1 MSFLV
6 LFGEGGQVNSWRYK
20 DGPHPFLDTDEPPR
34 CEDTL
39 MCVCVCVCLC
49 VLSCSVVP
57 DSCIPMDCSPLGSS
71 VHGIFQARILKQVAI
86 SSSSECFQPRD
97 PTHISCIGR
106 LFTTEPPEKPQTLL
120 HHSIIKLR
128 FPRSLLPLNYNLLK
142 VKC

>member
-39 MCVCVCVCLC
+39 MCVCVCLC

-71 VHGIFQARILKQVAI
+71 VHGIFQARILKQVAVSYSRR
-86 SSSSECFQPRD
+86 SSLHRNQTCV
-97 PTHISCIGR
+97 SCIGR
-106 LFTTEPPEKPQTLL
+106 QILY
-120 HHSIIKLR
+120 H
-128 FPRSLLPLNYNLLK
+128 
-142 VKC
+142 